1 MDLQIAKWRDDV
13 HSPVLLKIDDLANI
27 EIKKSNSKELHIG
40 EDWGHCAFDKNSMWD
55 FLTTQLFN
63 RFPNIKITFFLVTK
77 QRASMTKT
85 GKYSY
90 NKAMDGDD
98 KFIDFL
104 RYLYKNPQVELSYHG
119 TTHGVA
125 GERVEDF
132 VQEWEM
138 FDSLDEAVDTIIKGK
153 ELFKSVLGSYPMG
166 GKYCGYKEGKF
177 GKESISKS
185 GFKWWCFHEDN
196 FIWDKNSTDSRYTYD
211 VGFINGVVNIP
222 TTVDASNLSLKIIN
236 RLFSRKYLKSLYLYF
251 KEGKTVE
258 KHIESLYNNRQ
269 IISVYE
275 HTSPYMTND
284 TIQYPNIVTDIDNL
298 NLIFSLLENKDV
310 WYATCNE
317 VADYFIDK
325 SKVTLEV
332 EENHFILIAKEK
344 LNNVLTL
351 TLPYNTK
358 DYEVINS
365 QGKKVAEFLRKE
377 NTLYCTYAFEINEPY
392 TISEL

>member
-1 MDLQIAKWRDDV
+1 
-13 HSPVLLKIDDLANI
+13 
-27 EIKKSNSKELHIG
+27 
-40 EDWGHCAFDKNSMWD
+40 
-55 FLTTQLFN
+55 
-63 RFPNIKITFFLVTK
+63 
-77 QRASMTKT
+77 
-85 GKYSY
+85 
-90 NKAMDGDD
+90 
-98 KFIDFL
+98 
-104 RYLYKNPQVELSYHG
+104 
-119 TTHGVA
+119 
-125 GERVEDF
+125 
-132 VQEWEM
+132 M

-196 FIWDKNSTDSRYTYD
+196 FIWDKNLTDSRYTYD

-258 KHIESLYNNRQ
+258 KHIELLYNNRQ

-358 DYEVINS
+358 DYKVINS